1 MLTLGIETATDVCS
15 VALLEGDAVL
25 AEASLRMPRQHAA
38 RLMPLI
44 RDVLAH
50 TGRSATDL
58 DLVAVSEGPGS
69 YTGLRIGVS
78 TAKGLALA
86 ADARLIGVSS
96 LEALAWQAAPFAQ
109 PGDRIAVAF
118 PSRRG
123 EVYAAG
129 FIASPEQEVGPLLG
143 AEPTAVVLDEAA
155 AWWPTST
162 VPRGS
167 TLFMGAAAQDLA
179 LVLKPAPYRV
189 VHHHDVAPSAVAV
202 ARLGDER
209 AYDVRDGAWHTED
222 VASFEPSYLKE
233 FVAGKPRPLF

>member
-15 VALLEGDAVL
+15 VALLDGDALL
-25 AEASLRMPRQHAA
+25 AEASLRLPRQHAA
-38 RLMPLI
+38 RLVPLV

-50 TGRSATDL
+50 TGRAATDL

-78 TAKGLALA
+78 TAKGLAIA
-86 ADARLIGVSS
+86 ADARLVGVPS
-96 LEALAWQAAPFAQ
+96 LEALACQAAPLAQ

-129 FIASPEQEVGPLLG
+129 FVVSPEHDIASLPG
-143 AEPTAVVLDEAA
+143 AGPTAIVLDEAA
-155 AWWPTST
+155 AWWPDSDAAATT
-162 VPRGS
+162 WLLGPAAPQ
-167 TLFMGAAAQDLA
+167 LGAALA
-179 LVLKPAPYRV
+179 RPLTRLLDAARF
-189 VHHHDVAPSAVAV
+189 APSAALV
-202 ARLGDER
+202 ARLGRER
-209 AYDVRDGAWHTED
+209 AYDAHGDAWRTED